1 MSTITFGIYVPQ
13 VSFDYASI
21 LDRAILAEEVGFDSL
36 WFFDHLYSPGQPD
49 RPSYEGWTLA
59 SYVLAQ
65 TTRLRVGHLVVTTT
79 SATRPCS
86 GEMATTLDVLSEGRL
101 ELGLGQR
108 IVRGGAP
115 RGRFRVGH
123 ACGTVGPPR
132 GVPGDPHPHVRRRP
146 NHVRGRPITRCDDL
160 PNLPRPIQTPRPP
173 IYIGGVGVRH
183 TMPLVARY
191 ADVWN
196 IPTYGLARWE
206 ESERVLERECASIG
220 RDPSTIRR
228 SQEAMLVL
236 APDESSL
243 EPALANAQ
251 RRFGDEGWGLHAG
264 GYIGTPPMVVDRIGQ
279 LVDKGITS
287 FVFFTSDRAEPR
299 TLELFAQQVM
309 PEFS

>member
-1 MSTITFGIYVPQ
+1 VSTITFGIYVPQ

-21 LDRAILAEEVGFDSL
+21 LDRAMLAEEVGFDSL

-65 TTRLRVGHLVVTTT
+65 TTRLRVGHLVLCNNFRHP
-79 SATRPCS
+79 SLL
-86 GEMATTLDVLSEGRL
+86 GKMATTLDVLSGGRL
-101 ELGLGQR
+101 DLGIGSGSVEQEHQQGGLPWGTFPERSERLAESLEILTRMFTGQ
-108 IVRGGAP
+108 P
-115 RGRFRVGH
+115 TTFSGRHYEV
-123 ACGTVGPPR
+123 
-132 GVPGDPHPHVRRRP
+132 
-146 NHVRGRPITRCDDL
+146 DDL
-160 PNLPRPIQTPRPP
+160 PNLPPPVQSPRPP
-173 IYIGGVGVRH
+173 IHIGGIGPRR

-196 IPTYGLARWE
+196 VPTYGLARWE